1 MVEVIPGVCGV
12 VTEFTAARLVYKM
25 IIASQLREM

>member
-1 MVEVIPGVCGV
+1 VEVIPNVCGV

-25 IIASQLREM
+25 IVAAQLKKA